1 MRFSDSLSLRARLYL
16 ASAAIL
22 FLFAFNVGTHLW
34 GSYARSESVM
44 AYRDATAAASL
55 VRDIEQALAT
65 QYQRVQVLSALR
77 ETNSAPLDRGDRQ
90 QATAQLEIISD
101 RLRELGGLSEV
112 DTELAFRA
120 LYKETAALLESW
132 TRFYDNYN
140 TQEQLA
146 LDGIGPAAFDG
157 VINNLEAL
165 AETQNEVA
173 LTRSA
178 VIDQTIELTDRIT
191 IIGFVSSITITLI
204 LILAL
209 IRTTNTSLLRL
220 KLGVERFGSGDL
232 TYRIEE
238 QRDAGEIE
246 NLARTFNEMSASL
259 QTAMTDLRAAR
270 AEAESAN
277 EAKSMFLANVSHELR
292 TPLNAII
299 GYSEMLQD
307 ELGDETEID
316 RDQFHHDLTTII
328 FSGRQLL
335 ALINDILDLS
345 KIETGKMSVSTEPFN
360 LAGLVV
366 QVCDA
371 LTPLLAQN
379 GNRLELDVA
388 NARDSDVHSDPAKVQ
403 QILTNLF
410 SNACKFTKQG
420 TISVTASVESGEYSR
435 CIITVSDTG
444 IGMNEGQQA
453 KVFQAFVQAE
463 QSTSVNYGGT
473 GLGLAIVT
481 NFCDMLGGDVSLESA
496 PGQGSS
502 FRVSLPAAPE
512 QAREAV

>member
-1 MRFSDSLSLRARLYL
+1 MKFSDSLSLRARLYL

-77 ETNSAPLDRGDRQ
+77 ETNSAPLDQGDRQ
-90 QATAQLEIISD
+90 QATAQLAGISD

-120 LYKETAALLESW
+120 LYKDTAALLEGW
-132 TRFYDNYN
+132 TRFYDIYN
-140 TQEQLA
+140 TQEQIA
-146 LDGIGPAAFDG
+146 LDGIGPAAFDS
-157 VINNLEAL
+157 VIDNLEAL

-173 LTRSA
+173 LTRST

-204 LILAL
+204 LIFAL

-246 NLARTFNEMSASL
+246 NLARTFNEMSESL

-307 ELGDETEID
+307 ELGDETDID
-316 RDQFHHDLTTII
+316 
-328 FSGRQLL
+328 
-335 ALINDILDLS
+335 
-345 KIETGKMSVSTEPFN
+345 
-360 LAGLVV
+360 
-366 QVCDA
+366 
-371 LTPLLAQN
+371 
-379 GNRLELDVA
+379 
-388 NARDSDVHSDPAKVQ
+388 
-403 QILTNLF
+403 
-410 SNACKFTKQG
+410 
-420 TISVTASVESGEYSR
+420 
-435 CIITVSDTG
+435 
-444 IGMNEGQQA
+444 
-453 KVFQAFVQAE
+453 
-463 QSTSVNYGGT
+463 
-473 GLGLAIVT
+473 
-481 NFCDMLGGDVSLESA
+481 
-496 PGQGSS
+496 
-502 FRVSLPAAPE
+502 
-512 QAREAV
+512 